1 MKNFKKLCLSFI
13 LLTFAGSILQGYIP
27 VGPVATQYKKFSDKN
42 RLFKDVG
49 CQYSNVLDIQYPKF
63 SNIEPEKYQHA
74 QSAWQQYSKKY
85 APLIQKKYLAPM
97 YLKWISNAIGYGIFA
112 NRFIKEGDFIG
123 EYCGILRPVN
133 TVHDNLDY
141 AWYYTLD
148 GPDNEKLV
156 VDGKHYGNELRFI
169 NHHNDPN
176 TMRIDVFGKDGIFHV
191 CYIASKNIAKDEQ
204 LTVSYGDGYFTSRNL
219 EPLVVS

>member
-1 MKNFKKLCLSFI
+1 MKSFKKYYLSLI
-13 LLTFAGSILQGYIP
+13 VLTFVGSILQGYKPI
-27 VGPVATQYKKFSDKN
+27 GPVATKYKTFADKN
-42 RLFKDVG
+42 RLFKEVG
-49 CQYSNVLDIQYPKF
+49 CQYSNRLDIQYPKF
-63 SNIEPEKYQHA
+63 SDIESEKYKQA
-74 QSAWQQYSKKY
+74 QLAWQQYSKKY
-85 APLIQKKYLAPM
+85 AQSVQKKHYAPM

-112 NRFIKEGDFIG
+112 NQFIKEGAFIG

-133 TVHDNLDY
+133 NVHDNLDY

-148 GPDNEKLV
+148 GPNNEKLV
-156 VDGKHYGNELRFI
+156 IDGKLYGNELRFI

-176 TMRIDVFGKDGIFHV
+176 TMRIDVFGKDGVFHV